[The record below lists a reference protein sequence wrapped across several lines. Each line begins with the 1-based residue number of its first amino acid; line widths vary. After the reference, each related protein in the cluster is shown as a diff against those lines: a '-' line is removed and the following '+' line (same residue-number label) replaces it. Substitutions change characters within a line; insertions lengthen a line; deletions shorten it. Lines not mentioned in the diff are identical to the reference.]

1 MTFQR
6 PGQEPLAGN
15 SPEIAGNISVNVQ
28 CSPQK
33 RFAQV
38 FSWSMEVYGSLTHQN
53 DKWKTKSLVEGTG
66 IMQHNAAQQNHWGV
80 VFLLRSLPAVVSATC
95 IAIPLVKWTGTMAG
109 KSPSLHILEFPSR
122 TLSTSQ
128 WHTEKGWKSYIGPR
142 PPHHLHT
149 SAPAES
155 KITQYM
161 CRTGHRWC
169 DGSFSG
175 IQMIPCLAGWFC
187 EVSQYVEYRPAI
199 KRRHNGI
206 S

>member
-15 SPEIAGNISVNVQ
+15 SPEIAGNI
-28 CSPQK
+28 CK
-33 RFAQV
+33 RPVLSTKWFTAQV
-38 FSWSMEVYGSLTHQN
+38 FSWSMEVSH
-53 DKWKTKSLVEGTG
+53 TKMTNGRLSHWSKALTG

-95 IAIPLVKWTGTMAG
+95 IAILLVKWTGTMAG
-109 KSPSLHILEFPSR
+109 KSPSLRILEFPSR

-128 WHTEKGWKSYIGPR
+128 WHTEKGWKRYIGPR

-169 DGSFSG
+169 DGSLSG

-187 EVSQYVEYRPAI
+187 EVS
-199 KRRHNGI
+199 
-206 S
+206 